1 MSDSILSKYKSKRV
15 LAVYHGEDAW
25 KKLVPIRWPQPR
37 VRASVRRRFV
47 GFNMSKALLIIFV
60 APRSGAPKT
69 IGIHYYPN
77 TDNKMAR
84 IAKETDD
91 LWITDAPISAMEF
104 EDAPKLLKKL
114 LADGGSD

>member
-1 MSDSILSKYKSKRV
+1 MSDSVLSKYSAKNI

-60 APRSGAPKT
+60 APKTGAPKT

-77 TDNKMAR
+77 IDKKVAR
-84 IAKETDD
+84 ITKETDD
-91 LWITDAPISAMEF
+91 LWITEVPYSALEF

-114 LADGGSD
+114 IAEGSD

>member
-1 MSDSILSKYKSKRV
+1 MSDSILSKYKSKHV

-25 KKLVPIRWPQPR
+25 KKLVPIRWPQLR

-60 APRSGAPKT
+60 APKTGASKT

-77 TDNKMAR
+77 IDKKVAR
-84 IAKETDD
+84 ITKETDD
-91 LWITDAPISAMEF
+91 LWITEVPISALVF

-114 LADGGSD
+114 IAEGSD